1 MVMPIGTVSLSVFM
15 RDKYIYVILFH
26 CLFFLKVS
34 DYQVNTADVLEYE
47 TT

>member
-1 MVMPIGTVSLSVFM
+1 MVMLIGTVSHSVFM
-15 RDKYIYVILFH
+15 RYKYIYVILFH